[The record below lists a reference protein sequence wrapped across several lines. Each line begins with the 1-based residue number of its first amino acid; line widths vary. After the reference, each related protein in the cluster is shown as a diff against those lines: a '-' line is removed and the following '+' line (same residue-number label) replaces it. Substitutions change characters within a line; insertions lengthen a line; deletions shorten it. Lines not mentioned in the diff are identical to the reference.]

1 MVEIKKVATKRDLG
15 RFIDYVYAKY
25 RGDPTF
31 VPPLR
36 MGEFDKLNPN
46 KNPFF
51 EHGRITPYLAER
63 DGRIVGRIA
72 FIDNDAH
79 NEQFGENLAFFGF
92 FEAEDAEAASALY
105 EAVEAEARALGRDTV
120 RGPANPT
127 MDDGAGFQIDAYD
140 TRPFIMMPQNPPT
153 YLDFAEAAG
162 YQKVKD
168 LYAWKIDIRHGATE
182 RLERMAERVRK
193 RYDVTVRP
201 ADMKQFKRE
210 VGLLKHLYTVAWE
223 ENWGQVRGTDA
234 EFDYLANDLKM
245 IMEPELALFL
255 EYKGDTVGLSITIPD
270 INQVLVKTGNGRLFP
285 TGIIHL
291 LNRKKI
297 IDQGRLAILGVLPE
311 YRRKGFEVLMIAE
324 TARRGR
330 AIGYTGGEC
339 SWVLEDNHAMNRGI
353 EAAGGE
359 LYKTYRM
366 YQKAL

>member
-1 MVEIKKVATKRDLG
+1 MVETIKVATKRDLR
-15 RFIDYVYAKY
+15 RFVDYVYDKY

-51 EHGRITPYLAER
+51 EHGRITPYLAVR
-63 DGRIVGRIA
+63 DGKLVGRIA
-72 FIDNDAH
+72 CVDNDAH
-79 NEQFGENLAFFGF
+79 NEQFGDNLVFFGF
-92 FEAEDAEAASALY
+92 FEAEDEEVAQSLFA
-105 EAVEAEARALGRDTV
+105 AVEAEAKSLGRNAV

-140 TRPFIMMPQNPPT
+140 TKPFIMMPQNPSAYPS
-153 YLDFAEAAG
+153 FAEGSG
-162 YQKVKD
+162 YAKIKD
-168 LYAWKIDIRHGATE
+168 LYAWRIDIRDGATD
-182 RLERMAERVRK
+182 RLERLADRVRK
-193 RYDVTVRP
+193 RYDITVRP

-245 IMEPELALFL
+245 IIEPDLALFL
-255 EYKGDTVGLSITIPD
+255 EYKGETVGLSITIPD
-270 INQVLVKTGNGRLFP
+270 LNQVLAKTNGRLFP

-297 IDQGRLAILGVLPE
+297 INQGRLAILGVLKE
-311 YRRKGFEVLMIAE
+311 HRRKGFEIVLIAE
-324 TARRGR
+324 SARRGR
-330 AIGYTGGEC
+330 ALGYVGGEC
-339 SWVLEDNHAMNRGI
+339 GWVLEDNDAMNRGI

>member
-1 MVEIKKVATKRDLG
+1 
-15 RFIDYVYAKY
+15 
-25 RGDPTF
+25 
-31 VPPLR
+31 
-36 MGEFDKLNPN
+36 MGELDKLNPK

-51 EHGRITPYLAER
+51 QHGRITPYLAER
-63 DGRIVGRIA
+63 DGRIVGRVA
-72 FIDNDAH
+72 CIDNDAH
-79 NEQFGENLAFFGF
+79 NEQFGDNLVFFGF
-92 FEAEDAEAASALY
+92 FEAEDAEVAAALY
-105 EAVEAEARALGRDTV
+105 GAVEAEARALGRDTV

-127 MDDGAGFQIDAYD
+127 MDDGAGFQIDAFE
-140 TRPFIMMPQNPPT
+140 TKPFIMMPQNPQD
-153 YLDFAEAAG
+153 YLGFAEAAG
-162 YQKVKD
+162 YHKVKD

-182 RLERMAERVRK
+182 HLERMADRVRK

-255 EYKGDTVGLSITIPD
+255 EYKGETVGLSITIPD
-270 INQVLVKTGNGRLFP
+270 LNQVLAKFNGRLIPF
-285 TGIIHL
+285 GIFHL

-297 IDQGRLAILGVLPE
+297 ITQGRLAILGVLPE
-311 YRRKGFEVLMIAE
+311 YRRKGFELLMIAE

-339 SWVLEDNHAMNRGI
+339 SWVLEDNVAMNRGI
-353 EAAGGE
+353 EAAGAE

>member
-1 MVEIKKVATKRDLG
+1 MVETFKVATKRDLG
-15 RFIDYVYAKY
+15 RFVDYVYDKY

-36 MGEFDKLNPN
+36 MGEIDKLSPK

-51 EHGRITPYLAER
+51 EHGRVSLYLARRE
-63 DGRIVGRIA
+63 GKLVGRIGY
-72 FIDNDAH
+72 IENDAH

-92 FEAEDAEAASALY
+92 FEAEDEEVAQALFGT
-105 EAVEAEARALGRDTV
+105 VEKEARANGRNAL
-120 RGPANPT
+120 RGPVNPT

-140 TRPFIMMPQNPPT
+140 TKPYIMMPQNPPT
-153 YLDFAEAAG
+153 YPRFTEAAG
-162 YQKVKD
+162 FDKIKD
-168 LYAWKIDIRHGATE
+168 LYAWRIDIRDGATE
-182 RLERMAERVRK
+182 RLERIADRVRK

-210 VGLLKHLYTVAWE
+210 VGLLKKLYTEAWE

-245 IMEPELALFL
+245 IMEPEVALFL

-270 INQVLVKTGNGRLFP
+270 LNQVLARTNGRLLPF
-285 TGIIHL
+285 GIIQL

-297 IDQGRLAILGVLPE
+297 IDQGRLAILGVLKE
-311 YRRKGFEVLMIAE
+311 HRHKGFEILLIAE
-324 TARRGR
+324 SVRRGR
-330 AIGYTGGEC
+330 KLGWTGGEC
-339 SWVLEDNHAMNRGI
+339 SWVLEDNVAMNRGI

>member
-1 MVEIKKVATKRDLG
+1 MVETLKVATNRDLR
-15 RFIDYVYAKY
+15 RFVDYVYRKY

-36 MGEFDKLNPN
+36 MGEFDKLNPK

-51 EHGRITPYLAER
+51 EHGRMTLYLAER
-63 DGRIVGRIA
+63 DGDTVGRIA

-92 FEAEDAEAASALY
+92 FEAEDEEVAAALY
-105 EAVEAEARALGRDTV
+105 RAVEDEARATGREV
-120 RGPANPT
+120 LRGPVNPT
-127 MDDGAGFQIDAYD
+127 MDDGAGFQLDAFD
-140 TRPFIMMPQNPPT
+140 TRPFIMMPQNPPS
-153 YLDFAEAAG
+153 YPGMAEQNG
-162 YQKVKD
+162 YAKIKD
-168 LYAWKIDIRHGATE
+168 LYAWRIDIRNGATE
-182 RLERMAERVRK
+182 RLERLADRVRK

-210 VGLLKHLYTVAWE
+210 IGLLKKLYTEAWE

-234 EFDYLANDLKM
+234 EFDYLANDLKL
-245 IMEPELALFL
+245 IIEPQLALFL

-270 INQVLVKTGNGRLFP
+270 LNQVLARFNGRLLPFGLVP
-285 TGIIHL
+285 L

-297 IDQGRLAILGVLPE
+297 IDQGRLAILGVVQE
-311 YRRKGFEVLMIAE
+311 HRHKGFDVLLIAE
-324 TARRGR
+324 SARRGR
-330 AIGYTGGEC
+330 ELGWTGGEC
-339 SWVLEDNHAMNRGI
+339 SWVLEDNDAMNRGI